1 MPTSNRLVE
10 LETLI
15 TTNQPDFY
23 VVGTSLSEIQ
33 AHLLFKTKSSSFEE
47 YVENQ
52 WDMKRAHAYR
62 MMAAARVIKNLS
74 PIGYKLPQNEAQARP
89 LTRLSSSTLK
99 TIWTLFIQS
108 QQPQTARNIRRF
120 ILQQSKKNKAPDK
133 PEIER
138 MSEAYQQ
145 AVDQLLQQIE
155 INQKQHWKTTS
166 IKAALRWN
174 KVCLKKIKE
183 SLNDGGH

>member
-1 MPTSNRLVE
+1 MLTSNRLVE

-33 AHLLFKTKSSSFEE
+33 AHLLFKIKSSSFEE
-47 YVENQ
+47 YLENQ

-62 MMAAARVIKNLS
+62 MMAAAQVIKCLS
-74 PIGYKLPQNEAQARP
+74 PIGDKLPQNEAQARP
-89 LTRLSSSTLK
+89 LTRLSSSKLK
-99 TIWTLFIQS
+99 EIWPLFLQS
-108 QQPQTARNIRRF
+108 QQPQTARNIRCF
-120 ILQQSKKNKAPDK
+120 ILQQSKKNKTPNK
-133 PEIER
+133 PEIEK

-145 AVDQLLQQIE
+145 AVNQLLQQIE
-155 INQKQHWKTTS
+155 INQKERWKTTS

-174 KVCLKKIKE
+174 KVCLNKIQE
-183 SLNDGGH
+183 SSNDDGH